1 MVVFPRLPVG
11 IRTAGAPPTLA
22 DAGRIM
28 FYNDGQAYT
37 RELLHRRGDECEWFS
52 VDPHSLRDML
62 QDLERG
68 ARCDSAGTSAGSSDG
83 TEGAAFPSASGP
95 STPAL
100 YFRQRSLFNRAVM
113 GNDPD
118 PLQIEVGAMG
128 VVAEAVALSVRWA
141 VNGRRRCASRTI
153 GPSTRRAHAE
163 AADAARALICRRFR
177 ERLSLAFIAREV
189 HVSGFHLARVFRAH
203 TGFSMHRYILM
214 LRLAAALERLEDPR
228 CRLSDLAHELGFSS
242 HAHFAAVFARAFGCP
257 PSRVRAGRAARE
269 NRRAISTILKAG

>member
-1 MVVFPRLPVG
+1 VFPRVPVG
-11 IRTAGAPPTLA
+11 IRTTDAVPTLA

-37 RELLHRRGDECEWFS
+37 RELLHQRGDECEWFS
-52 VDPHSLRDML
+52 VDSDSLRDML
-62 QDLERG
+62 RDCEHG
-68 ARCDSAGTSAGSSDG
+68 MRCDSVGTPAGGH
-83 TEGAAFPSASGP
+83 EGAEGTAFPFTCGP

-100 YFRQRSLFNRAVM
+100 YVRQRSLFNQVAM

-118 PLQIEVGAMG
+118 PLRIEVGAMR
-128 VVAEAVALSVRWA
+128 VVAEAVALSVRSA
-141 VNGRRRCASRTI
+141 ASGRRRGASRTI
-153 GPSTRRAHAE
+153 GAATRRAHAE

-177 ERLSLAFIAREV
+177 ERLSLACIAREV

-203 TGFSMHRYILM
+203 TGFSLHRYILM

-257 PSRVRAGRAARE
+257 PSTVRAGKAARDD
-269 NRRAISTILKAG
+269 RRTMSTILKAG